1 MGICEAHFILHISV
15 GESRDLNCVVTFSEL
30 ECEWRNMLDFASFC
44 KADLNL
50 LAGGS
55 C

>member
-1 MGICEAHFILHISV
+1 MRLILYCMSLF
-15 GESRDLNCVVTFSEL
+15 GESRDLNCVVTCSEL
-30 ECEWRNMLDFASFC
+30 GCEWRDILGFVSFC
-44 KADLNL
+44 QPDLNL